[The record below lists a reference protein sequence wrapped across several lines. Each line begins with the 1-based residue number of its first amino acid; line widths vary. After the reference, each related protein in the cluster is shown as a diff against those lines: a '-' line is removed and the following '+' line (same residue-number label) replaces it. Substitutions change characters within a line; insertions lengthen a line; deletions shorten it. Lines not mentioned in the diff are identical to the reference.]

1 MKVSTN
7 ACRWSFRL
15 ISSLR
20 NRSSQNRMNSSVT
33 FGFAS
38 FSSAMRKK
46 PEKKTETSGKKV
58 SVNRKKLQDFDYL
71 RQTFYQVDNTTTIGK
86 NQLDVDKLMKPDLR
100 IDQSVDG
107 PQILIY
113 HTHSQE
119 RYADS
124 KDEKTGVV
132 GVGDYLTELLEEEGF
147 QVMHHKG
154 EYDVG
159 DRDHAYS
166 KAAPSEKP

>member
-1 MKVSTN
+1 
-7 ACRWSFRL
+7 
-15 ISSLR
+15 
-20 NRSSQNRMNSSVT
+20 
-33 FGFAS
+33 
-38 FSSAMRKK
+38 
-46 PEKKTETSGKKV
+46 
-58 SVNRKKLQDFDYL
+58 
-71 RQTFYQVDNTTTIGK
+71 
-86 NQLDVDKLMKPDLR
+86 MKPDLR

-166 KAAPSEKP
+166 KAAPSIQKIINDNPSIQVVIDFT